1 MDIKQL
7 QELFPNWEFI
17 SNPPKITIKSKYFS
31 MDIRKEYISNLS
43 DIYNSIDYM
52 TKFLQLN
59 GFYDT
64 TGTCYNQTY
73 YRWVKDSS
81 TQNMI
86 IIILQNNFNYYL
98 FGYNKYNKEC
108 KNSQELMDYLKEV
121 LDVNSMNKLQQI
133 E

>member
-43 DIYNSIDYM
+43 DIYNSIYYM
-52 TKFLQLN
+52 TDFLQLN
-59 GFYDT
+59 GFYNT
-64 TGTCYNQTY
+64 TFCNCGQKH

-81 TQNMI
+81 AQNMI
-86 IIILQNNFNYYL
+86 VIILQNNFNYYL
-98 FGYNKYNKEC
+98 FGYNNYTKEC
-108 KNSQELMDYLKEV
+108 KNSQKLIDYLKEV
-121 LDVNSMNKLQQI
+121 LDVNFMNKLQQI